1 MNQRRKYISFLLK
14 RLAKLVREVEFYL
27 LVPSEDEK
35 LRKSLDSLASEVDEL
50 KKQTEDYD

>member
-35 LRKSLDSLASEVDEL
+35 LRKSLDSLASEVDQL

>member
-27 LVPSEDEK
+27 LVPSDNDK
-35 LRKSLDSLASEVDEL
+35 LRKSLDNLASEVQDI
-50 KKQTEDYD
+50 KKKTEDYD